1 MAALPLPYYIRVW
14 IFYECEEPEISAR
27 KEILDNLGQNT
38 LHWCGASCQDMTLL
52 HLW

>member
-27 KEILDNLGQNT
+27 KEILDDLGKNILHSSEAFLSRQNA
-38 LHWCGASCQDMTLL
+38 LMF
-52 HLW
+52 